1 MGIGGEGSSGRNRP
15 QWMLPHLTW
24 PAGPVHAHGG
34 RTRTQAEAAVST
46 GYQKRK
52 EDWKSLSETRHAPRR
67 SAPSPR
73 STGPAAG
80 AGRRARRAATSSVAE
95 DGSRTARKAGLR
107 GAEGWGLA
115 EAAQPA
121 SHGPAILEA
130 TLGGDAGPRQEAAEQ
145 AVGLA
150 VEPVRDGAGAEVR

>member
-34 RTRTQAEAAVST
+34 RTRTEAEAAVST

-95 DGSRTARKAGLR
+95 DGSRTARKAGSAGCRRVGPGGGRPAGVTWSGYTR
-107 GAEGWGLA
+107 GHPWWRCWTTAGSCRAGCGPGGRACAGWSRG
-115 EAAQPA
+115 
-121 SHGPAILEA
+121 
-130 TLGGDAGPRQEAAEQ
+130 
-145 AVGLA
+145 
-150 VEPVRDGAGAEVR
+150 